1 MASNAA
7 RAEFKRDRLALIAI
21 LVLFLIAFGVV
32 FKPVRRVSDDELV
45 PVYYTYRFETGFGE
59 RSRVRQQLKAEIQDA
74 FTAHDVPADTTVS
87 FVSTTE
93 LKFKVNVFDDSKV
106 AEYGQSTRKLVDDV
120 MGTKYGKVVSEKT
133 DASGFPEQPLAKI
146 GAFGIYKPKPH
157 VRLGLDLQGGVHLVL
172 KARTQ
177 NVQFEYQLADNAT
190 DLIAA
195 LDKADKEQPLSVTGQ
210 SAAADQP
217 AEGDKPAAGNPPA
230 EAEKPAEADKPAA
243 GDPPAE
249 AEKPGDAKPETQPD
263 GGEPIRMAQADDGTT
278 GDEAPAEEEAPEEI
292 ETSQADAAL
301 LADEGLM
308 ERVEDRLDGIVAN
321 LKREYGERIGDV
333 YAEIV
338 SSNTVILHTYVE
350 PGPGSQDLM
359 GGHQRM
365 IQEELKKVFPAT
377 KAVSAPD
384 LVDIDVK
391 KAMGDVR
398 RIVEER
404 INGLGVAEAEVR
416 EQGMD
421 RVVVELPGIK
431 DPDEAVKIL
440 GTTARMEFRKV
451 PEQYEVRNEQI
462 GGRSQVSFA
471 LDGKTV
477 PDELVYHQA
486 PEFGQSKNIMVGADL
501 AKGSVQVTYDQEGQP
516 AISLGLNK
524 EASRRFDQF
533 ASENK
538 DKWLAIYLDRKAID
552 ARVLKESRYGGQV
565 LLTGGFP
572 TAKDATNLKI
582 LLDAGALPVPVDVV
596 EQRTVSA
603 TLGADSVRQSS
614 RAALWGLLLIL
625 VLMVALYRLPG
636 LLADLAL
643 MGYCLLVMA
652 ALVGF
657 QAALTLPG
665 ILGLVLSIGM
675 AVDANVIVFERLKE
689 EMREND
695 APMLGAF
702 IKRAYERAWTAILD
716 GNVTTLIIAVILFWK
731 GTGPI
736 RGFAVTLSIG
746 ILCSMFT
753 ALVVTRKFQSLTTHA
768 PFGNNRALYRK

>member
-1 MASNAA
+1 MAANAA
-7 RAEFKRDRLALIAI
+7 RAERRRDQIHLIAI
-21 LVLFLIAFGVV
+21 LIVFLIAFSTV
-32 FKPVRRVSDDELV
+32 FKPIRKLSGDEFV
-45 PVYYTYRFETGFGE
+45 PVYYTYRFDQGFGE
-59 RSRVRQQLKAEIQDA
+59 RSRVRQQIKADLQNGYTDHEI
-74 FTAHDVPADTTVS
+74 PADTTIS

-93 LKFKVNVFDDSKV
+93 LKFKVLVADETKV
-106 AEYGQSTRKLVDDV
+106 GEYQKGLTKLVGDV
-120 MGTKYGKVVSEKT
+120 LDKKYGTSKEVPV
-133 DASGFPEQPLAKI
+133 DASAFPDKPLAQV
-146 GAFGIYKPKPH
+146 GAFGIYVPKPH
-157 VRLGLDLQGGVHLVL
+157 VKLGLDLQGGVHLVL

-177 NVQFEYQLADNAT
+177 NVEVEYQLAT
-190 DLIAA
+190 SGKDLIAA
-195 LDKADKEQPLSVTGQ
+195 LDKAEKAMPLDVGGEVIKDEAPAADASAEQP
-210 SAAADQP
+210 AADASAEQP
-217 AEGDKPAAGNPPA
+217 AEQPAAD
-230 EAEKPAEADKPAA
+230 AEKPAED
-243 GDPPAE
+243 E
-249 AEKPGDAKPETQPD
+249 AAKPETQPD
-263 GGEPIRMAQADDGTT
+263 GGEPVRMAQADDQSASD
-278 GDEAPAEEEAPEEI
+278 DEADLEEVVETEMNPE
-292 ETSQADAAL
+292 DASTF
-301 LADEGLM
+301 ADEAVM
-308 ERVEDRLDGIVAN
+308 ERVENRLDGIVAE
-321 LKREYGERIGDV
+321 LKREYGDRIGDV
-333 YAEIV
+333 YSEVV
-338 SSNTVILHTYVE
+338 SSNMVVFHTYVE
-350 PGPGSQDLM
+350 PGPGSQEIM
-359 GGHQRM
+359 GGQARM
-365 IQEELKKVFPAT
+365 VQSALKKYFPEA
-377 KAVSAPD
+377 KQVGEPN
-384 LVDIDVK
+384 LNDIDVQ
-391 KAMGDVR
+391 KAMDDVR

-404 INGLGVAEAEVR
+404 INGLGVAEATVR
-416 EQGMD
+416 SQGMD

-451 PEQYEVRNEQI
+451 SEQYEVQNDMV
-462 GGRSQVSFA
+462 GGRSEVTFT

-486 PEFGQSKNIMVGADL
+486 PEFGQSQNIMVGGDL
-501 AKGSVQVTYDQEGQP
+501 QKGSVSVTYDQQGQP

-524 EASRRFDQF
+524 EATRRFDQF

-572 TAKDATNLKI
+572 TMKDATNLKI

-625 VLMVALYRLPG
+625 LLMAALYRLPG
-636 LLADLAL
+636 ILSDVAL
-643 MGYCLLVMA
+643 VGYCLLVMA
-652 ALVGF
+652 ALVAF
-657 QAALTLPG
+657 DAALTLPG

-689 EMREND
+689 ELRESD
-695 APMLGAF
+695 TRPLPMAIKNSYDRAF
-702 IKRAYERAWTAILD
+702 TAILD

-753 ALVVTRKFQSLTTHA
+753 ALVVTRKFQNLSAHSE
-768 PFGNNRALYRK
+768 FGQNRALYHK